1 MNLKFDNKININYKN
16 NSKQKIILFQIN
28 IKTIK
33 SHAKVSYIQIYLN
46 VRQTTDYIK
55 KHDNVSLIKKAF
67 VKDSIHSVIIFI
79 FVRLTLLC

>member
-33 SHAKVSYIQIYLN
+33 KSCQSQLHSNLFE
-46 VRQTTDYIK
+46 RETD
-55 KHDNVSLIKKAF
+55 N
-67 VKDSIHSVIIFI
+67 
-79 FVRLTLLC
+79 RLYKET